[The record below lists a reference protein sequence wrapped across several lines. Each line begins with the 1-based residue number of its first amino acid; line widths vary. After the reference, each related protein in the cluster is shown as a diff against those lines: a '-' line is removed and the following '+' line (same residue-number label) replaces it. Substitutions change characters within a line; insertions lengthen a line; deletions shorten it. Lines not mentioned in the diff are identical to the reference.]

1 MYIQAHYTRPFQW
14 YQITEILYCNSI
26 GLSEFFYISGNGHI
40 FTHNEDNWK
49 SLLEGYGLVH
59 IDWKPKTKTDVIF
72 VETYKTSSP
81 CPLGTPECY
90 DQPRIFIQTEQK
102 IIWDYQKFCH
112 ASPNCIILEFSDFN
126 RNNAN
131 NDVEKNMGNSIVLLP
146 VMTAT
151 PSRISQ
157 YLPESPKVIQERNID
172 MVFFGEISNRRTGML
187 KAAEEHR
194 KAHPNSQVVVAKV
207 HKVGVVVSNY
217 QEAKTCLL
225 MHSFKDNC
233 GGEYHRWSEFGAYG
247 CIPVM
252 EQFADTVGIHAYE
265 RCGGAVFTN
274 RTHVIQTAASIV
286 EKIDKGLYNNRSQE
300 IVNWWKRGIQW
311 DTILPTVYQVPS

>member
-1 MYIQAHYTRPFQW
+1 MICIRLDDLTALF
-14 YQITEILYCNSI
+14 E
-26 GLSEFFYISGNGHI
+26 LS
-40 FTHNEDNWK
+40 
-49 SLLEGYGLVH
+49 L
-59 IDWKPKTKTDVIF
+59 
-72 VETYKTSSP
+72 
-81 CPLGTPECY
+81 PL
-90 DQPRIFIQTEQK
+90 
-102 IIWDYQKFCH
+102 
-112 ASPNCIILEFSDFN
+112 
-126 RNNAN
+126 
-131 NDVEKNMGNSIVLLP
+131 LLP
-146 VMTAT
+146 LHIICTNIYYDLLSFIIINCDNAH
-151 PSRISQ
+151 
-157 YLPESPKVIQERNID
+157 LP
-172 MVFFGEISNRRTGML
+172 
-187 KAAEEHR
+187 EEHR
-194 KAHPNSQVVVAKV
+194 KAHPNSHVIVAKV

-217 QEAKTCLL
+217 QEAKICLL

-300 IVNWWKRGIQW
+300 IVNWWKRGIKW

>member
-1 MYIQAHYTRPFQW
+1 VKRCIKYILFLYIQAHYTRP
-14 YQITEILYCNSI
+14 SI
-26 GLSEFFYISGNGHI
+26 YGIKLLKYYIVVTLGLSEFFYISGNGHI

-81 CPLGTPECY
+81 CPLGEPECY
-90 DQPRIFIQTEQK
+90 DQPRIFVQTEQK
-102 IIWDYQKFCH
+102 IMWDYQKFCH

-131 NDVEKNMGNSIVLLP
+131 NDVEKDMGSSIVLLP

-172 MVFFGEISNRRTGML
+172 MVFFGEISNRRTGLL
-187 KAAEEHR
+187 KEAGKSALVLFYHVHAGVQYDLY
-194 KAHPNSQVVVAKV
+194 KARRLD
-207 HKVGVVVSNY
+207 
-217 QEAKTCLL
+217 C
-225 MHSFKDNC
+225 F
-233 GGEYHRWSEFGAYG
+233 
-247 CIPVM
+247 I
-252 EQFADTVGIHAYE
+252 
-265 RCGGAVFTN
+265 
-274 RTHVIQTAASIV
+274 
-286 EKIDKGLYNNRSQE
+286 
-300 IVNWWKRGIQW
+300 
-311 DTILPTVYQVPS
+311 